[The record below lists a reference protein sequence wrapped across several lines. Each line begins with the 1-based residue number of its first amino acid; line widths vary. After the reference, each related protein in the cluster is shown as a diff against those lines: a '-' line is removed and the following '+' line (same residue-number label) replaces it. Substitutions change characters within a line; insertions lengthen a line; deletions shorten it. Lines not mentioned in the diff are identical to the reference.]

1 MKPKNLV
8 NLYIVNAD
16 TNSDLR
22 DMPDTER
29 RIVEERRL
37 TMSRDLLPAPNIFTH
52 VLINGER
59 RNAIA
64 VQNLTHLAAAE
75 AWDRGGWRF
84 GDCNPDRQMCE
95 KVESEV

>member
-37 TMSRDLLPAPNIFTH
+37 IMSRELLPRP
-52 VLINGER
+52 
-59 RNAIA
+59 
-64 VQNLTHLAAAE
+64 
-75 AWDRGGWRF
+75 
-84 GDCNPDRQMCE
+84 
-95 KVESEV
+95 